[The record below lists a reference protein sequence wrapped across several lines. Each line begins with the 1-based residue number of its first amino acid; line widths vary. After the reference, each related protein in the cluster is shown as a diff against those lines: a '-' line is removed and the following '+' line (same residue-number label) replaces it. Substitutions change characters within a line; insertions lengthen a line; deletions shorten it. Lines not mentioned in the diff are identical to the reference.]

1 MNILILTM
9 AALKAVVN
17 AAVCNDVNKLIVKS
31 NRFADKIYDGK
42 PVHIFAPNT
51 GQYEVNP
58 GGWSDYF

>member
-1 MNILILTM
+1 M